1 MSRCD
6 EGGVAAGPVFLVSRR
21 GQSTGFVT
29 KGLSLREKGFDYR
42 EGGYWTADT
51 PRGCRCRRVSSSALG
66 LPRVLAVAIL
76 FFILSNL
83 TSGGTL
89 KHQLSSSTTTAD
101 EVVVRLTQALE
112 QRDKEITD
120 LRAEFRNFK
129 ALVIRV
135 LPETSQDQFIIPPTQ
150 PRPSR
155 SPAVPQQP
163 TSVQPTLEEQDDE
176 DHSNDNYVCMWSEN
190 VMQVYFAVNNLCR
203 LRFKSIFH
211 LLTVQQHG
219 KGETISRE
227 EAQDPAASIQQQHA
241 ECITAG
247 GKRSHHREGMEC
259 TVKKQSCT
267 HMELLLPQPG
277 VCLGLQHNRHGPTR
291 EDGEKQH
298 PTSFQSTL
306 MNHTERHR
314 CCGRA
319 PPLSLES
326 ATVA

>member
-1 MSRCD
+1 MN
-6 EGGVAAGPVFLVSRR
+6 
-21 GQSTGFVT
+21 
-29 KGLSLREKGFDYR
+29 
-42 EGGYWTADT
+42 
-51 PRGCRCRRVSSSALG
+51 VSSLT
-66 LPRVLAVAIL
+66 RM
-76 FFILSNL
+76 LSSLLVFRNVERL
-83 TSGGTL
+83 RL
-89 KHQLSSSTTTAD
+89 KGKQLSSVGKAFGNYR
-101 EVVVRLTQALE
+101 RL
-112 QRDKEITD
+112 KSVG
-120 LRAEFRNFK
+120 K
-129 ALVIRV
+129 A
-135 LPETSQDQFIIPPTQ
+135 F
-150 PRPSR
+150 
-155 SPAVPQQP
+155 
-163 TSVQPTLEEQDDE
+163 
-176 DHSNDNYVCMWSEN
+176 DNYRRSKSVGKKSGKIPAHFSSLT
-190 VMQVYFAVNNLCR
+190 VRRR

-219 KGETISRE
+219 KGETISHE
-227 EAQDPAASIQQQHA
+227 EAQDPAASIQQQYA

-277 VCLGLQHNRHGPTR
+277 ECLGLQHNRHGPTR